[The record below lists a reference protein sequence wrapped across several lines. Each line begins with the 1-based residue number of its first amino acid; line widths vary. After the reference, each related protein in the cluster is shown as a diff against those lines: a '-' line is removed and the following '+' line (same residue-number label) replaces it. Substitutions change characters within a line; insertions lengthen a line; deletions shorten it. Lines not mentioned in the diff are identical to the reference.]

1 MANRLAVATSP
12 YLLQHAH
19 NPVDWYEWGPEALER
34 ARAEDRPILLSV
46 GYSACHW
53 CHVME
58 RESFEDAVTAQ
69 LMNDSFVSIK
79 VDREER
85 PDIDAVYMDAVQ
97 AMTGQGGWPM
107 TVFLTPAGEP
117 FYAGTYFP
125 PADRH
130 GLPGFPRL
138 LTAIAEAWRT
148 RRSELA
154 GQGRQVAAAIARA
167 TAVGASSQ
175 PLTESL
181 LTQAVQAY
189 ERAFDPQ
196 WGGFSPAPKFPQ
208 PMGIE
213 LLLRCHLR
221 GHLDALP
228 MAVTTLDRM
237 AAGGMYD
244 QLGGG
249 FHRYSTDQRWLVP
262 HFEKMLYDNAQL
274 ALAYLHAWQ
283 VTQREPY
290 RRVVRETLDYLLR
303 EMRDP
308 AGAFWSAQDA
318 DSEGVEGRFFTWSYE
333 ELTEHGAAEAL
344 GAQPGGNWEGA
355 NVLWMP
361 DGLDSGGAPAE
372 VLNTLFELRERR
384 VHPGTDDKV
393 LAAWNGLAITA
404 FAEAGRVLGEPRY
417 VEAAARAGDFV
428 LRSMRGPEGRLA
440 RSWRAGRTGAP
451 GFSDDY
457 AAMAAACL
465 ALWETTFEP
474 RWIESALELG
484 RDLVR
489 LFGDERGGFFQS
501 AADAGTPLARLKE
514 LFDNAVPAGNSM
526 AADVLQRLALLTG
539 DGDLEKAGVSALRAV
554 RDLVE
559 RAPTAFGTALGALDL
574 YLGPT
579 RELAVVGGEAE
590 RRPLLEVAWS
600 RFRPRLVLAAGESGS
615 APVAL
620 LEGRERPGAYVCE
633 RFACRLPVTTPDE
646 LAAQLD

>member
-1 MANRLAVATSP
+1 MANRLGAATSP

-34 ARAEDRPILLSV
+34 SRQQDRPILLSV

-58 RESFEDAVTAQ
+58 RESFENAETAR
-69 LMNDSFVSIK
+69 LMNESFVSIK

-107 TVFLTPAGEP
+107 TVFLTPEGEP

-125 PADRH
+125 PEDRH

-138 LTAIAEAWRT
+138 LSAIAEAWRT
-148 RRSELA
+148 RRAELA

-167 TAVGASSQ
+167 TTAGASSQ

-189 ERAFDPQ
+189 ARALDPR

-221 GHLDALP
+221 GQADALP

-237 AAGGMYD
+237 AAGGIYD

-283 VTQREPY
+283 VTGREPY

-308 AGAFWSAQDA
+308 AGGFWSAQDA
-318 DSEGVEGRFFTWSYE
+318 DSEGVEGKFFTWSYE
-333 ELTEHGAAEAL
+333 ELAERGAAEAL

-355 NVLWMP
+355 NVLWIP
-361 DGLDSGGAPAE
+361 AGLDAPRPAAE
-372 VLNTLFELRERR
+372 VLRRLFDERERR
-384 VHPGTDDKV
+384 VRPGTDDKV
-393 LAAWNGLAITA
+393 LAAWNGLAITG

-417 VEAAARAGDFV
+417 VEAAVRAGDFV
-428 LRSMRGPEGRLA
+428 LSSMRGPEGRLA
-440 RSWRAGRTGAP
+440 RSWRAGRAGAP

-474 RWIESALELG
+474 RWVERALELG

-539 DGDLEKAGVSALRAV
+539 EAELEKAGVSALRAV

-579 RELAVVGGEAE
+579 RELAVVGGAAQ
-590 RRPLLEVAWS
+590 RKPLLEVAWS
-600 RFRPRLVLAAGESGS
+600 RFRPRLVLAAGEPGS

-620 LEGRERPGAYVCE
+620 LEGRDRPGAYVCE
-633 RFACRLPVTTPDE
+633 RFACGLPVTTPEE
-646 LAAQLD
+646 LAAQLG